1 MIKKEYSVNLLQ
13 VQNISYN
20 QSHPK
25 SPIKVILHNDIN
37 LESNKSKIFDNNFLI
52 NISKDYYITKIKNKY
67 DKLKIIYPH
76 LSDSDL
82 NYVYYGLIQKDI
94 KYINYRNYT
103 RNMIR
108 NKRFFYIPSNENENS
123 FQFNF

>member
-20 QSHPK
+20 QFHPK

-94 KYINYRNYT
+94 KYINYRNYR